1 MSTNENVAGAAL
13 YFSRAHHDT
22 DIHAN
27 MHTVTEHRRTHES
40 GERRNK
46 VKKQIEVKKKS
57 MGGGWGQ
64 SAERE
69 KEGGGEV

>member
-27 MHTVTEHRRTHES
+27 MHTVTEHRRTDES
-40 GERRNK
+40 GEN
-46 VKKQIEVKKKS
+46 
-57 MGGGWGQ
+57 
-64 SAERE
+64 ERE
-69 KEGGGEV
+69 EIRSKNR